1 MFSKDM
7 RSPRQFPIA
16 QTLLLCTVW
25 MIASQG
31 LWAQMAK
38 AEPLVTMTTGFER
51 ELMALEL
58 AELELAELE
67 LLAQAVSEELSEEI
81 PTEIPEEILRTE
93 IITEAR
99 SPVDGERL
107 TAAEYA
113 QLEAELAVGRPPMLS
128 QRIRYIIF
136 LLEFRRAVKPIL
148 PFL

>member
-38 AEPLVTMTTGFER
+38 AEPLVTMSTGFER
-51 ELMALEL
+51 ELMA
-58 AELELAELE
+58 LELAELE

>member
-1 MFSKDM
+1 MSSKDM
-7 RSPRQFPIA
+7 RSSRQFPIA
-16 QTLLLCTVW
+16 QTLLFCTVW

-38 AEPLVTMTTGFER
+38 AEPLVTMSTGFER
-51 ELMALEL
+51 ELMA
-58 AELELAELE
+58 LELAELE

>member
-1 MFSKDM
+1 
-7 RSPRQFPIA
+7 
-16 QTLLLCTVW
+16 

-38 AEPLVTMTTGFER
+38 AEPLVTMSTGFER
-51 ELMALEL
+51 ELMA
-58 AELELAELE
+58 LELAELE

>member
-1 MFSKDM
+1 MSSKDM
-7 RSPRQFPIA
+7 RSSRQFPIA

-38 AEPLVTMTTGFER
+38 AEPLVTMSTGFER
-51 ELMALEL
+51 ELMA
-58 AELELAELE
+58 LELAELE

>member
-1 MFSKDM
+1 
-7 RSPRQFPIA
+7 
-16 QTLLLCTVW
+16 

-31 LWAQMAK
+31 LWAQVAK
-38 AEPLVTMTTGFER
+38 AEPLRKMTTGLE
-51 ELMALEL
+51 EDLMA
-58 AELELAELE
+58 LELAELE

-81 PTEIPEEILRTE
+81 PTEIPTEIPEEILRTE

-99 SPVDGERL
+99 SPITGEAL

-113 QLEAELAVGRPPMLS
+113 QLEAELAIGSPPLLS

-136 LLEFRRAVKPIL
+136 LLEFRRAVKPIV